1 MDKRLQDL
9 NLKEVAK
16 KTQLELEFLNAL
28 VEKDFKSLSK
38 FNVKGFCKILTRE
51 YEIDFTSFLEEHYAF
66 LDESSGQKSIKKDDA
81 SPQITTQVDSYSQK
95 SSAFWIYLLVILILL
110 VGGVFAAYK
119 YGFFDKFLATNDD
132 PINSSVIDI
141 VGEAKDNL
149 NSTLIT
155 NDSSNSQEDTNEDT
169 QNENT
174 QKAEESTQ
182 EDTKTD
188 ENNKSIEQNVST
200 PAPVQS
206 ATVMQ
211 DAISRINNKQEAVF
225 STSGKVWVGFIT
237 LSDYKKTAIVT
248 DQNFSVDLSVNQLI
262 LVGATALTVVDNE
275 GNIQEFPAGSSKR
288 FLVKDG
294 KIRSVSLNEFM
305 SNNKGREW

>member
-16 KTQLELEFLNAL
+16 KTQLELEFLSAL

-51 YEIDFTSFLEEHYAF
+51 YEIDFTSFLEEYYAF
-66 LDESSGQKSIKKDDA
+66 LDESSEQKNIKKDDA

-110 VGGVFAAYK
+110 VGGIFAAYK

-149 NSTLIT
+149 NSTLIA
-155 NDSSNSQEDTNEDT
+155 NDSSNSQEDNDEDT
-169 QNENT
+169 Q
-174 QKAEESTQ
+174 KVEESTQ
-182 EDTKTD
+182 EDAKID

-200 PAPVQS
+200 SAPVQS

-262 LVGATALTVVDNE
+262 LVGATALTMVDSE